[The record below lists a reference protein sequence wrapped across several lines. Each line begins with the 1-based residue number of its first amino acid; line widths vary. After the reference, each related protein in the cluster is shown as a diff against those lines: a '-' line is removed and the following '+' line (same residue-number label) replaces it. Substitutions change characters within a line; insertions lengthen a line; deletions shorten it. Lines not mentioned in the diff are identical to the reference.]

1 MSQLLFI
8 DNYDSFTYN
17 IIQALEILGARLCI
31 YQHDDPHLSSIDAIS
46 FDALIISPG
55 PGHPR
60 DSGHSISLIKKL
72 HGLRPILGICLGHQA
87 IAQAFGGTVGHA
99 KEIVHGKAYWI
110 NHQQRGLFRDLPSPF
125 LVGRY
130 HSLAIHTLPEGFS
143 SNAHSDDG
151 TIMSIQ
157 HHQHP
162 TYGLQF
168 HPESILTP
176 IGMQLFS
183 NFLNTLS

>member
-17 IIQALEILGARLCI
+17 IIQAFEVLGAKLSI
-31 YQHDDPHLSSIDAIS
+31 YQNDDPTLKSIVPLS

-55 PGHPR
+55 PGHPK
-60 DSGHSISLIKKL
+60 DAGLSIPLIQEF

-87 IAQAFGGTVGHA
+87 IAEAFGGTVGHA
-99 KEIVHGKAYWI
+99 NEIVHGKAYWI
-110 NHQQRGLFRDLPSPF
+110 NHQQQGLFAQLPSPF

-130 HSLAIHTLPEGFS
+130 HSLAIQNLPEGFIA
-143 SNAHSDDG
+143 NAHSQDN

-157 HHQHP
+157 HHKYP

-176 IGMQLFS
+176 TGIQLFS
-183 NFLNTLS
+183 NFLSSFS